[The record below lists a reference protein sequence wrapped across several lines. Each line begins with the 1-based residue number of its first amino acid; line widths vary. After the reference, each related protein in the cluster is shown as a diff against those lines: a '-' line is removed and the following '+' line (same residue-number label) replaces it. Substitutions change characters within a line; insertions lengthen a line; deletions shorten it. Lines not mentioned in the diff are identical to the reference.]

1 MTAEPE
7 LTRELIVQFQSGDH
21 TAFRAVFETYAPM
34 VNNIARANGAQSSE
48 LDDVVQDVF
57 VTLWEKRRLI
67 AAVDQSL
74 APWLVVTTINVVRN
88 RLRKLHRR
96 RTDST
101 GDMTVFSQR
110 RNRSDDFS
118 DLVYLQNEI
127 AHLTELQQNVI
138 QLCVVSGY
146 RYSDAARILG
156 LSQSMIRKTLERA
169 RIRLRSRWEDSNES
183 VE

>member
-1 MTAEPE
+1 MTAASE
-7 LTRELIVQFQSGDH
+7 LPQELLGRFHNGDH
-21 TAFRAVFETYAPM
+21 AAFRAVFDTYASM
-34 VNNIARANGAQSSE
+34 VNNIARAHGAQSSE
-48 LDDVVQDVF
+48 LDDIVQDVF
-57 VTLWEKRRLI
+57 VILWEKRRVI

-74 APWLVVTTINVVRN
+74 APWLVVTTINMVRN
-88 RLRKLHRR
+88 RLRKLKRR

-156 LSQSMIRKTLERA
+156 MSQSMIRKTLERA
-169 RIRLRSRWEDSNES
+169 RIRLRSRWEDNNES